1 MSTLTRFAG
10 PLALLGGGVFV
21 LATLTLVVF
30 PSAFSWIGLIVAMVL
45 IGGAALG
52 LERQVGART
61 GSLGRWAALATAA
74 AALALIALV
83 LIALATTAGDMATPP
98 PPVVIAS
105 SFVAFLVWLLGSI
118 VFALSLIRAKAVPAL
133 AGWLIVLGAGAGSVA
148 SFASGAS
155 GPNPSPLFYLPLG
168 LYGVGWMLVGFAAR
182 TTTAAERGAAG
193 QAS

>member
-10 PLALLGGGVFV
+10 PLAMLGGGVFV
-21 LATLTLVVF
+21 LAILAVAVD
-30 PSAFSWIGLIVAMVL
+30 PSALAWIGLIVAMFL

-52 LERQVGART
+52 LQRQVGARI

-105 SFVAFLVWLLGSI
+105 SGVAFLVWLLGSI

-133 AGWLIVLGAGAGSVA
+133 AGWLVVLGAGIGSVVL
-148 SFASGAS
+148 FAFTS

-168 LYGVGWMLVGFAAR
+168 LYGVGWMLIGFAAR
-182 TTTAAERGAAG
+182 TTTAAERSAAG
-193 QAS
+193 QPT